1 MAGKLVKDWV
11 VDRWVNLDLF
21 HRQQAPQ
28 ATGCI
33 QWTGVVNNI
42 GYPFIGFNYPQG
54 KASPSGHRGGMMLA
68 TRLALMI
75 KLGRAIAPGMNAN
88 HTCHNKLC
96 VNPAHLTEGT
106 QREKLDA
113 MRVAGITGG
122 WPAGVARGSYDH
134 QQHNR
139 LYKYTIDDIQ
149 WIRTADS
156 DAIAA
161 RYSLTKQRASS
172 MRHGFRL
179 GYKWLPCPPLTTQ
192 QRRGRKPKAK

>member
-21 HRQQAPQ
+21 WRQQAPQ
-28 ATGCI
+28 DTGCI
-33 QWTGVVNNI
+33 LWTGVVNNI
-42 GYPFIGFNYPQG
+42 GYPFIGFNYPEG
-54 KASPSGHRGGMMLA
+54 KASPSGHRGGMMTA
-68 TRLALMI
+68 HRLAFMI
-75 KLGRAIAPGMNAN
+75 EHGRLPAKRNVN

-113 MRVAGITGG
+113 MMRDGIKGG
-122 WPAGVARGSYDH
+122 WPAGVARGAYDH

-161 RYSLTKQRASS
+161 RYGLSKQRAST
-172 MRHGFRL
+172 MRHGFRS
-179 GYKWLPCPPLTTQ
+179 GYKWLPCPPLMTR
-192 QRRGRKPKAK
+192 QRPGRKKKAAK